1 MADGRGGYQRPSNPA
16 PVSGPGA
23 LSRRTDGQPA
33 RWVASQQYGEGQ
45 EMMDIQ
51 QSAPMS
57 KAPAQPRIPRAGAA
71 SAGAAVPQGAGNVVP
86 LFAPT
91 NRPDE
96 PVTAGAPFG
105 PGRNPTETT
114 RGQRRSVADSIQK
127 LLPYDDSGSLQM
139 FYRMAVK
146 RGW

>member
-57 KAPAQPRIPRAGAA
+57 KAPEQASPRRASA
-71 SAGAAVPQGAGNVVP
+71 AGAAVPQPSSSIVP
-86 LFAPT
+86 LFART
-91 NRPDE
+91 NRPEE

-105 PGRNPTETT
+105 PGPGPDVVRA
-114 RGQRRSVADSIQK
+114 GRRSVAESLAK
-127 LLPYDDSGSLQM
+127 LVEYDDTGSLQS
-139 FYRMAVK
+139 FYNIAVS